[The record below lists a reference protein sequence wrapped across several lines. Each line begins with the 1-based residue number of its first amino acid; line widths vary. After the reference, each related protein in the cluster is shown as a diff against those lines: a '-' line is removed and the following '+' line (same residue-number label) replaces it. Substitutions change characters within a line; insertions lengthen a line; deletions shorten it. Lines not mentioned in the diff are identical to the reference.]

1 MVLLKQMGD
10 SLCILFRLNCGSNC
24 LRWIVEFT
32 AASSLFRAWNLFSF
46 TNIRE
51 FSMFIC
57 SLGFGS
63 FLPINLFMLG
73 FKYCKLSLPF
83 LTCYF
88 FIVLCFF
95 VYSLLLLWILI
106 LWEKI
111 LERFLILFLLLNLNC
126 ITLFSLIYCMFNDWF
141 SSHPS
146 YSSFVKWKNHL
157 GN

>member
-1 MVLLKQMGD
+1 MGD
-10 SLCILFRLNCGSNC
+10 SLCILFRLNRGSNC

-32 AASSLFRAWNLFSF
+32 AASSLFMAWNMFSF
-46 TNIRE
+46 TNIWE

-57 SLGFGS
+57 SPLALAHLYQSICLCLDLNIVS
-63 FLPINLFMLG
+63 FLFLF
-73 FKYCKLSLPF
+73 F
-83 LTCYF
+83 LV
-88 FIVLCFF
+88 IVLCFF
-95 VYSLLLLWILI
+95 VYSLLLLLLLLWILI

-111 LERFLILFLLLNLNC
+111 LERFLVLFLLLNHNC